1 MLISLD
7 IVRFD
12 SSLIVAG
19 VVIVFVAVFQHILII
34 LSNNVSSFTVVSVD
48 KNTILNISSL
58 SNTETNF
65 DIFDIITNIF
75 PDDLSEFLDMF
86 VIFSGACLRLELRVI
101 VLAFTLIPIFDNHV
115 CVHHVP
121 KILIG

>member
-65 DIFDIITNIF
+65 DIFNIITNIF
-75 PDDLSEFLDMF
+75 PDDLSEFLDMS